1 MTRRA
6 VIFDMGNVLI
16 DWDPQEAYRPHLP
29 DAGDRV
35 AFLSRFFPRMY
46 NAVHDDPRSMS
57 LCLAPLKDAHPEMR
71 HLIEVYELE
80 WHRFLGGPMPDS
92 IEILDALHEKGV
104 PLYGLTNWPHQ
115 VWPPHKIEGVENPD
129 AYGFLGK
136 FEDIVVSGQVRLR
149 KPDAA
154 IYRYALETFGLR
166 GEEAVFVDDLPENV
180 DAAREL
186 GLHGIRFT
194 DAGALREELMQLGLL

>member
-16 DWDPQEAYRPHLP
+16 DWDPHEAYRPHLP

-35 AFLSRFFPRMY
+35 AFLGRFFRKMY
-46 NAVHDDPRSMS
+46 DAVHDDPRSMGE
-57 LCLAPLKDAHPEMR
+57 CLAPLKAEHPEMR

-80 WHRFLGGPMPDS
+80 WHRFLGGPMPES
-92 IEILDALHEKGV
+92 IEIVDALHGSGV

-115 VWPPHKIEGVENPD
+115 VWPPHRIEGVGNPD

-136 FEDIVVSGQVRLR
+136 FSDIVVSGQVRMR
-149 KPDAA
+149 KPDAE
-154 IYRYALETFGLR
+154 IYTHALDKFGLR
-166 GEEAVFVDDLPENV
+166 SDEAVFVDDLPENV
-180 DAAREL
+180 AAAIELGVHGIQFTSADALRREL
-186 GLHGIRFT
+186 E
-194 DAGALREELMQLGLL
+194 DLGLL